1 MVYLTR
7 RVAPQ
12 PVAPTDPGYEPD
24 QRRVQ
29 VLFPDWTPRSFVVH
43 DETVEVYSNC
53 DEVELFLNGKSVG
66 AKPLPPDASPRT
78 WIIPFERG
86 SLKAIAKNRGQ
97 IVATHE
103 LRTAGKPAKIIL
115 TADRSRVA
123 PTWDDVSYITAKI
136 VDENGVLVPNANDLV
151 LFSVAGPGAV
161 AAVDSG
167 DNSSHEPFQASQ
179 RRAYQGLCFAML
191 KARAPRG
198 RITITASACGLASAK
213 VTIAAVNP
221 TSVHH

>member
-1 MVYLTR
+1 MVYITR

-29 VLFPDWTPRSFVVH
+29 VLFSDWTPRNFAAH
-43 DETVEVYSNC
+43 EENVEVYSNC
-53 DEVELFLNGKSVG
+53 DEVELFLNGKSLG
-66 AKPLPPDASPRT
+66 AKQLPRDASPRS
-78 WIIPFERG
+78 WIIPFEPG

-97 IVATHE
+97 IVATYE
-103 LRTAGKPAKIIL
+103 LHTAGKPAKIIL
-115 TADRSRVA
+115 TADRRSVA
-123 PTWDDVSYITAKI
+123 PIWDDVSYITAKI
-136 VDENGVLVPNANDLV
+136 VDENGVLVPTANDLIV
-151 LFSVAGPGAV
+151 FKVTGPGVV

-198 RITITASACGLASAK
+198 RITITASASGLASAS
-213 VTIAAVNP
+213 VTIAAAHP
-221 TSVHH
+221 ISERY